1 MLSVAILAAGKGT
14 RMESSLPKVLHKI
27 SGKSLLERVIDS
39 CVELKPDQIFVITG
53 HKSKEVQKSIPKDK
67 KINFVIQEP
76 QSGTGHAIQ
85 VLCKEVKKH
94 EGKLLVLNGDVP
106 LIRPSTLKRLLYL
119 HDSKNADVS
128 LITTKKTNPHGYGR
142 VFLKGSFIERIVEEK
157 DCNDLERENPLINA
171 GVYCFNWGNL
181 SEIINTLQSNN
192 NQKEIYLTDTISL
205 LKNSSSL
212 EVEDNGELQGINN
225 RIQLSECEEC
235 IQNSIKEKHMLNGY
249 LKLPEVKRNKFEV
262 VIDPGHGGPDP
273 GAIGI
278 GGIRETDVVLEV
290 SKIVKNLLS
299 EKGVKV
305 RLTRTNDVDLDL
317 PPRVS
322 IANNTDADIF
332 VSIHANASRGKRRD
346 INGLETFYY
355 RGWRGRLLAKRI
367 QKQILRVSP
376 GSPDRGVK
384 QGRFY
389 VIKNTRMPAVLV
401 EIGFLTGRLD
411 ARRLEKINHRKR
423 LAYAIAK
430 GILEYLDKV
439 G

>member
-1 MLSVAILAAGKGT
+1 MIKVLDNKLFRYLSVFLFLNSSILPVRSSSALAAWALNTNG
-14 RMESSLPKVLHKI
+14 VLELRTKSNTNLKAYFQKANQI
-27 SGKSLLERVIDS
+27 SGDRFWVDFPG
-39 CVELKPDQIFVITG
+39 ELKNPRTIKGNGPIKEIRLGKPDKGKTRLVIEF
-53 HKSKEVQKSIPKDK
+53 KEETYLKPLTWQMVGLDQNRWRINLFKPKYSFK
-67 KINFVIQEP
+67 KIGEGLVE
-76 QSGTGHAIQ
+76 
-85 VLCKEVKKH
+85 KKR
-94 EGKLLVLNGDVP
+94 GNIKANQN
-106 LIRPSTLKRLLYL
+106 LIHKK
-119 HDSKNADVS
+119 KN
-128 LITTKKTNPHGYGR
+128 NY
-142 VFLKGSFIERIVEEK
+142 
-157 DCNDLERENPLINA
+157 
-171 GVYCFNWGNL
+171 
-181 SEIINTLQSNN
+181 
-192 NQKEIYLTDTISL
+192 
-205 LKNSSSL
+205 
-212 EVEDNGELQGINN
+212 
-225 RIQLSECEEC
+225 
-235 IQNSIKEKHMLNGY
+235 GY

-299 EKGVKV
+299 DKGIKV

-411 ARRLEKINHRKR
+411 ARRLEKITHRRR
-423 LAYAIAK
+423 LAYAISK
-430 GILEYLDKV
+430 GILEYLDKI

>member
-1 MLSVAILAAGKGT
+1 MIKFFDNKLFRYLYVFLFLNFSILPVKSSSALAAWALNTNGVLEIRTRSNTNLKAYFQKANQISGDRFWVDFPGELKNPRTIKGNGPIKEIRLGKPNKGKT
-14 RMESSLPKVLHKI
+14 RLVIEFNEETYLKPLTWRLVGLDQNRWRIKLFDPKYTFEKI
-27 SGKSLLERVIDS
+27 SEGLVDKRIGNI
-39 CVELKPDQIFVITG
+39 KK
-53 HKSKEVQKSIPKDK
+53 HKKSIHK
-67 KINFVIQEP
+67 KKSDF
-76 QSGTGHAIQ
+76 H
-85 VLCKEVKKH
+85 
-94 EGKLLVLNGDVP
+94 
-106 LIRPSTLKRLLYL
+106 Y
-119 HDSKNADVS
+119 
-128 LITTKKTNPHGYGR
+128 
-142 VFLKGSFIERIVEEK
+142 F
-157 DCNDLERENPLINA
+157 
-171 GVYCFNWGNL
+171 
-181 SEIINTLQSNN
+181 
-192 NQKEIYLTDTISL
+192 
-205 LKNSSSL
+205 
-212 EVEDNGELQGINN
+212 
-225 RIQLSECEEC
+225 
-235 IQNSIKEKHMLNGY
+235 
-249 LKLPEVKRNKFEV
+249 KLPDVKENKFSV

-278 GGIRETDVVLEV
+278 GGIRETDVVLEI

-305 RLTRTNDVDLDL
+305 RLTRKNEVDLDL

-322 IANNTDADIF
+322 FANNTDADIF

-355 RGWRGRLLAKRI
+355 RGWRGRLLAKKI

-411 ARRLEKINHRKR
+411 ARRLEKTTHRKR

-430 GILEYLDKV
+430 GILEYLDKI
-439 G
+439 

>member
-1 MLSVAILAAGKGT
+1 MKKFLDNKLFRYLSFFLFLNTAVLPVNSSSALAAWAIKTNG
-14 RMESSLPKVLHKI
+14 VLELRT
-27 SGKSLLERVIDS
+27 KSNTNLKAYFQKANQIYGDRFWVDFPG
-39 CVELKPDQIFVITG
+39 ELKSPRTIKGNGAIKEIRLGKPDKGKTRLVIEF
-53 HKSKEVQKSIPKDK
+53 KEETYLKPLTWQMVGVDQNRWKIKLFNPKNSFK
-67 KINFVIQEP
+67 LI
-76 QSGTGHAIQ
+76 G
-85 VLCKEVKKH
+85 
-94 EGKLLVLNGDVP
+94 EGLVENRKQN
-106 LIRPSTLKRLLYL
+106 IRP
-119 HDSKNADVS
+119 N
-128 LITTKKTNPHGYGR
+128 
-142 VFLKGSFIERIVEEK
+142 
-157 DCNDLERENPLINA
+157 
-171 GVYCFNWGNL
+171 
-181 SEIINTLQSNN
+181 
-192 NQKEIYLTDTISL
+192 
-205 LKNSSSL
+205 KNSSYRKK
-212 EVEDNGELQGINN
+212 NN
-225 RIQLSECEEC
+225 Y
-235 IQNSIKEKHMLNGY
+235 GY
-249 LKLPEVKRNKFEV
+249 LKLPEVKQNKFSV

-290 SKIVKNLLS
+290 SKIVKDLLS
-299 EKGVKV
+299 EKGVNV
-305 RLTRTNDVDLDL
+305 LLTRKNEIDLDL

-322 IANNTDADIF
+322 FANNKDADIF

-367 QKQILRVSP
+367 QQQILRVSP

-411 ARRLEKINHRKR
+411 ARRLEKTSHRKR

-430 GILEYLDKV
+430 GILEYLNRV

>member
-1 MLSVAILAAGKGT
+1 VDFPGELKNPRTIKGNGPIKEIRLGKPDKGKT
-14 RMESSLPKVLHKI
+14 RLVIEFKEETYLKPLTWRLVGLDQNSWRIKLFDRKYSFKKI
-27 SGKSLLERVIDS
+27 SEGQVFKRI
-39 CVELKPDQIFVITG
+39 KNI
-53 HKSKEVQKSIPKDK
+53 KENQKSI
-67 KINFVIQEP
+67 
-76 QSGTGHAIQ
+76 H
-85 VLCKEVKKH
+85 
-94 EGKLLVLNGDVP
+94 
-106 LIRPSTLKRLLYL
+106 
-119 HDSKNADVS
+119 KN
-128 LITTKKTNPHGYGR
+128 K
-142 VFLKGSFIERIVEEK
+142 
-157 DCNDLERENPLINA
+157 
-171 GVYCFNWGNL
+171 
-181 SEIINTLQSNN
+181 SNY
-192 NQKEIYLTDTISL
+192 Q
-205 LKNSSSL
+205 
-212 EVEDNGELQGINN
+212 
-225 RIQLSECEEC
+225 
-235 IQNSIKEKHMLNGY
+235 Y
-249 LKLPEVKRNKFEV
+249 LKLPDVKQNKFSV

-305 RLTRTNDVDLDL
+305 RLTRKNEVDLDL

-322 IANNTDADIF
+322 FANNTDADIF

-355 RGWRGRLLAKRI
+355 RGWRGRLLAKKI
-367 QKQILRVSP
+367 QKQILKVSP

-411 ARRLEKINHRKR
+411 ARRLEKTTHRKR
-423 LAYAIAK
+423 LAYSIAK
-430 GILEYLDKV
+430 GILEYLNKV

>member
-1 MLSVAILAAGKGT
+1 MVGLDKNRWRIKLFA
-14 RMESSLPKVLHKI
+14 PKY
-27 SGKSLLERVIDS
+27 
-39 CVELKPDQIFVITG
+39 PF
-53 HKSKEVQKSIPKDK
+53 K
-67 KINFVIQEP
+67 KIGEGLV
-76 QSGTGHAIQ
+76 G
-85 VLCKEVKKH
+85 KK
-94 EGKLLVLNGDVP
+94 
-106 LIRPSTLKRLLYL
+106 
-119 HDSKNADVS
+119 
-128 LITTKKTNPHGYGR
+128 
-142 VFLKGSFIERIVEEK
+142 IV
-157 DCNDLERENPLINA
+157 N
-171 GVYCFNWGNL
+171 
-181 SEIINTLQSNN
+181 
-192 NQKEIYLTDTISL
+192 
-205 LKNSSSL
+205 
-212 EVEDNGELQGINN
+212 
-225 RIQLSECEEC
+225 
-235 IQNSIKEKHMLNGY
+235 IKEDQNLIYKKKSDYNF
-249 LKLPEVKRNKFEV
+249 LKLPDVKQNKFLV

-305 RLTRTNDVDLDL
+305 RLTRKNEVDLDL

-322 IANNTDADIF
+322 FANNTDADIF

-355 RGWRGRLLAKRI
+355 RGWRGRLLAKKI

-411 ARRLEKINHRKR
+411 ARRLEKTSHRKR
-423 LAYAIAK
+423 IAYAIAK
-430 GILEYLDKV
+430 GILEYLSKV